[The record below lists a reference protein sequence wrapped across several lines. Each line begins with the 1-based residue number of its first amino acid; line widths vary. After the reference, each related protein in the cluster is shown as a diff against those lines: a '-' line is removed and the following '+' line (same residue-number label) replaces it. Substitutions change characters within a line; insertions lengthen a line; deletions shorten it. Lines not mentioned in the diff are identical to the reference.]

1 MAYQVPNPSKKY
13 DTDAEE
19 EKSSTT
25 DENKEG
31 RQRKPQDYETRH
43 NLYRI
48 VTNNGVSDD
57 FTSSGNGVP
66 GLERLPQRS
75 ELYSN

>member
-1 MAYQVPNPSKKY
+1 MACHVLIPPKKY

-19 EKSSTT
+19 GKSSKT

-31 RQRKPQDYETRH
+31 RRRKPQDYETRH

-48 VTNNGVSDD
+48 VTNNGVPDD
-57 FTSSGNGVP
+57 FTSSGNGFP
-66 GLERLPQRS
+66 GLER
-75 ELYSN
+75 